1 MIAIKEKFIVDE
13 KGNRTDVILPIEDYE
28 KLLNELEDIADI
40 KAYDNAKMKN
50 DELIP
55 FEDAMKEIGL

>member
-55 FEDAMKEIGL
+55 FEDAMKEIGI

>member
-13 KGNRTDVILPIEDYE
+13 KGNKTDVVLPIEDYE
-28 KLLNELEDIADI
+28 KLLNELEDIEDV
-40 KAYDNAKMKN
+40 KVYDNAKMKN
-50 DELIP
+50 DEVIP